1 MHPFSQDANIALTH
15 AQQREHNHRSGPRRG
30 TLSTSLLA
38 AGSGSATAGAA
49 AQSVNGSTSN
59 RLPTYIDYSKP
70 GSAASSTV
78 RDILSIDGND
88 DKYRKG
94 GWRNRLIAR
103 ANRAQGVL
111 GALQRSSI
119 RAGVL
124 EQKFWWR
131 LLVLFIILLLAT
143 VSAAPVQPSPHAS
156 ACNPG
161 TGVTC
166 ERLTVSNPHALS
178 SAYSSDL
185 TRHILRSRSTQE
197 TGSTVSSSQSLRCP
211 ERASPRRACRQ
222 ATTPLHQSHLRARPY
237 KHTRSSSTQA
247 STCASVWT
255 ATTSAGSSPRRL

>member
-1 MHPFSQDANIALTH
+1 MQAHLSLSTTDYRRGGLQQQPLHTRERMHPFSHDAQIALTQ
-15 AQQREHNHRSGPRRG
+15 AQQRDQHQHHRNGPRRG
-30 TLSTSLLA
+30 TLSTSSLA
-38 AGSGSATAGAA
+38 AAAAGAGGGTSGA
-49 AQSVNGSTSN
+49 ASN

-131 LLVLFIILLLAT
+131 LLALLLVLVLAA
-143 VSAAPVQPSPHAS
+143 VSLSIRALDS
-156 ACNPG
+156 G
-161 TGVTC
+161 TGEQT
-166 ERLTVSNPHALS
+166 
-178 SAYSSDL
+178 D
-185 TRHILRSRSTQE
+185 
-197 TGSTVSSSQSLRCP
+197 
-211 ERASPRRACRQ
+211 
-222 ATTPLHQSHLRARPY
+222 
-237 KHTRSSSTQA
+237 
-247 STCASVWT
+247 
-255 ATTSAGSSPRRL
+255 